1 MLHTR
6 LSREQGAPALTAAAI
21 ECVDRGEHTLSV
33 RVLGLGDL
41 AAATRIA
48 QRDPIANVFVLSR
61 LEVMSRGGARA
72 CGELWGHQIGGELR
86 GLCFLGANVVPVEA
100 DEAALTAFGERA
112 ARLPRRC
119 SSIVGRSDQ
128 VMRLWDRLEPSWGPA
143 REVRPRQPL
152 LVLDRGAAQ
161 VRPDPLV
168 RRAEPDDLA
177 ALLPAC
183 IAMFTEEV
191 GVSPLN
197 LDGGA
202 MYRARVRELVAA
214 GRAFVRVEDGEV
226 IFKAEVGTAINEVCQ
241 IQGVWVNPRLRGR
254 GLAAA
259 GMAAVAEL
267 AWRHVAPVV
276 SLYVNDY
283 NLAARAVY
291 RRVGFRQV
299 GTFGSILF

>member
-1 MLHTR
+1 
-6 LSREQGAPALTAAAI
+6 
-21 ECVDRGEHTLSV
+21 
-33 RVLGLGDL
+33 
-41 AAATRIA
+41 
-48 QRDPIANVFVLSR
+48 VFVLSR
-61 LEVMSRGGARA
+61 LEAMGQGGAHA
-72 CGELWGHQIGGELR
+72 CGELWGHQIAGELR

-152 LVLDRGAAQ
+152 LVLDGTAR

-168 RRAEPDDLA
+168 RRAEPADLA
-177 ALLPAC
+177 TLMPAC

-191 GVSPLN
+191 GVSPLH

-214 GRAFVRVEDGEV
+214 GRAFVRFEDGEV
-226 IFKAEVGTAINEVCQ
+226 VFKAEVGTAVQGVCQ
-241 IQGVWVNPRLRGR
+241 VQGVWVNPRFRGR
-254 GLAAA
+254 GLAAPA
-259 GMAAVAEL
+259 MAAVAEL
-267 AWRHVAPVV
+267 ACHHVAPVV

-291 RRVGFRQV
+291 QRVGFRQV

>member
-1 MLHTR
+1 
-6 LSREQGAPALTAAAI
+6 LSREQRALALAAEAI
-21 ECVDRGEHTLSV
+21 ERVDRREDPPSV
-33 RVLGLGDL
+33 RVLGLRDL
-41 AAATRIA
+41 AAAARIA
-48 QRDPIANVFVLSR
+48 ERDPIANVFVLSR
-61 LEVMSRGGARA
+61 LEAMGHSGARA
-72 CGELWGHQIGGELR
+72 CGELWGHQIDGKLR
-86 GLCFLGANVVPVEA
+86 GLCFLGANVMPVEA
-100 DEAALTAFGERA
+100 DEAALAAFGERA

-119 SSIVGRSDQ
+119 SSIVGRSEQ
-128 VMRLWDRLEPSWGPA
+128 VMRLWERLDPSWGPA

-168 RRAEPDDLA
+168 RRAEPSDLA

-183 IAMFTEEV
+183 IAMFIEEV
-191 GVSPLN
+191 GVSPLH

-214 GRAFVRVEDGEV
+214 GRAFVRIEDGEV
-226 IFKAEVGTAINEVCQ
+226 VFKAEVGTAVRGVCQ
-241 IQGVWVNPRLRGR
+241 IQGVWVNPACRGR
-254 GLAAA
+254 GLAAP

-267 AWRHVAPVV
+267 ASCHVAPVV

-283 NLAARAVY
+283 NLPARAVY